1 MSSLNWLIKWFKEN
15 GNNVDN
21 IEGHLDENYF
31 DLEYIDSFTFI
42 MLISAIEDELGI
54 SFDNAEFQKRE
65 FATINGLAKI
75 IEEKRI

>member
-1 MSSLNWLIKWFKEN
+1 MSSLNWLIKWFAEN

-21 IEGHLDENYF
+21 IEDHLNENYF

-54 SFDNAEFQKRE
+54 SFDNVEFQKRE